1 MLIIDLTLVILI
13 IGPFVIGYG
22 IVIIFLNIVDTIRDH
37 LPKHQ
42 PVYRLSKDDLKRID
56 WEMNL
61 PVPKLGNTVVPVKK
75 PDLPPSKPAKINLH
89 DGFFYAKDLTEDQI
103 NMCKNNGYVEITT
116 NPFGPGKGPRVLI
129 KSPDNQSSIHYY
141 FCRILK
147 SEIEKY
153 GHDALMYAS
162 VRPDIVANDIAFEVE
177 TGSHYRKKDLRDKF
191 KRAKRRL
198 FRLLHPRYKQGT

>member
-1 MLIIDLTLVILI
+1 M
-13 IGPFVIGYG
+13 
-22 IVIIFLNIVDTIRDH
+22 
-37 LPKHQ
+37 
-42 PVYRLSKDDLKRID
+42 
-56 WEMNL
+56 
-61 PVPKLGNTVVPVKK
+61 
-75 PDLPPSKPAKINLH
+75 
-89 DGFFYAKDLTEDQI
+89 TEDQI

-116 NPFGPGKGPRVLI
+116 NPVGPGKGPRVLI

-191 KRAKRRL
+191 KRAKEGYSDYYILVTNRELREAYKPYGKVITRNEIKKTISRL
-198 FRLLHPRYKQGT
+198 YIIQPEF

>member
-1 MLIIDLTLVILI
+1 
-13 IGPFVIGYG
+13 
-22 IVIIFLNIVDTIRDH
+22 
-37 LPKHQ
+37 
-42 PVYRLSKDDLKRID
+42 
-56 WEMNL
+56 MNL
-61 PVPKLGNTVVPVKK
+61 PVPKLGNTVVPVKSQTCHRPNQQK
-75 PDLPPSKPAKINLH
+75 SIFMM
-89 DGFFYAKDLTEDQI
+89 GFLCQDLTEDQI

-141 FCRILK
+141 FAGFLK

-191 KRAKRRL
+191 KRAKEGYSDYYIL
-198 FRLLHPRYKQGT
+198 RYKQGT